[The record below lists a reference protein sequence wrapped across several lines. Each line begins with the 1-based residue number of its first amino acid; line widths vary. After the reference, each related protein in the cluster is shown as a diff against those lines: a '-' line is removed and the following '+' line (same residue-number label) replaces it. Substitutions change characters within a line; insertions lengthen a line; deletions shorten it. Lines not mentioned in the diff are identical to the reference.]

1 MLLPMTTVTPARR
14 PRSDPETAALAT
26 PARTRTPRPAA
37 RPGCGGGCGAAGE
50 GLQEPLVKIAAPGLW
65 EETEKAG
72 AAGGAG
78 WLHDNWPRPGFGDL
92 REGAAGLGGIP
103 AGGMA
108 RMAAMAPLEGESK
121 GVEYFRLPVRSVLNR
136 VVSGRVGFPWSI
148 NPYRGCEFGCHY
160 CYARYTHE
168 YMELEPQEFERKIYV
183 KEDAAARLRRELTP
197 ERVAGQHIAIGA
209 ATDPYQPA
217 ERRFGVTR
225 AILEVLLDYARRR
238 PGELSLS
245 ITTKSNLVLKD
256 ADLLGE
262 LARRGRLHINM
273 SVTTVNTRL
282 ARVLEPRAPRPDLR
296 LGAVRE
302 LNAAGIPAG
311 VFAAPVLPGITDD
324 PTALEALVAAAAEA
338 GARFLCANV
347 VFLMP
352 SSQKAFFPFLERRF
366 PRLRKQYR
374 KWFRASGYAPEAYR
388 ARISSLMRD
397 LRARYGLPGSW
408 PRDPAGPQPADYA
421 ALAPQL
427 ALPFASSWS
436 HAAAPQSPRR
446 AS

>member
-1 MLLPMTTVTPARR
+1 MTTVTPAG
-14 PRSDPETAALAT
+14 RSRSYPETAAALASSAQ
-26 PARTRTPRPAA
+26 PRTPYPAA
-37 RPGCGGGCGAAGE
+37 RPGCGGGCGSAGAPQRE
-50 GLQEPLVKIAAPGLW
+50 TLVTIAASALW
-65 EETEKAG
+65 EEAEAPTASANPTLRLRSG
-72 AAGGAG
+72 PSA
-78 WLHDNWPRPGFGDL
+78 DL
-92 REGAAGLGGIP
+92 PP
-103 AGGMA
+103 AGIA
-108 RMAAMAPLEGESK
+108 RLAALAPRAGDGK
-121 GVEYFRLPVRSVLNR
+121 DVEYFRLPVRSVLNR

-168 YMELEPQEFERKIYV
+168 YMKLEPGQFERKIYV

-225 AILEVLLDYARRR
+225 AILEVLLDYARWR

-256 ADLLGE
+256 TDLLRE
-262 LARRGRLHINM
+262 LARCGRLHINM
-273 SVTTVNTRL
+273 SVTTVNSRL

-296 LGAVRE
+296 LAAVQE
-302 LNAAGIPAG
+302 LNAAGISAG

-324 PTALEALVAAAAEA
+324 PAGLEALVAAAAEA
-338 GARFLCANV
+338 GARFLCSNV

-374 KWFRASGYAPEAYR
+374 KWFRASGYAPETYR
-388 ARISSLMRD
+388 ARISALMRE
-397 LRARYGLPGSW
+397 LRARYGLSGRW
-408 PRDPAGPQPADYA
+408 PSEERGRPSDPAGPQPADYA

-427 ALPFASSWS
+427 ALPFGC
-436 HAAAPQSPRR
+436 
-446 AS
+446 